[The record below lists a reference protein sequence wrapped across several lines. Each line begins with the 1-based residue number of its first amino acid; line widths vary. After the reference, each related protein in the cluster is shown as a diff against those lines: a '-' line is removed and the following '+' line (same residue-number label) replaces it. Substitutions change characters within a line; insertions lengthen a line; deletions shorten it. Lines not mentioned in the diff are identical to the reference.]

1 MKIRPLFI
9 LASMLILFAGC
20 AKEAAVKQPATE
32 AANPPSSPEAS
43 ATAGAM
49 AGSTATSTAAS
60 TAIKSGVFV
69 AAEAPTEGTVRLVTE
84 NTERYLELD
93 QNFKTSD
100 KGPDLVVILHRSD
113 NLLGS
118 TKPPSYPLKAEDYVI
133 LGPLQKTAGGQ
144 RYAIP
149 ANVNLEDY
157 QSAAIW
163 CRQFN
168 ATFGVAKF
176 ES

>member
-1 MKIRPLFI
+1 MKVTPLFI

-20 AKEAAVKQPATE
+20 AKEVAVKQPATE
-32 AANPPSSPEAS
+32 AANPSPSTEAS

-49 AGSTATSTAAS
+49 AGSTAS

-113 NLLGS
+113 DLLGS

-133 LGPLQKTAGGQ
+133 LGSLQKTAGAQ

-157 QSAAIW
+157 KSAAIW